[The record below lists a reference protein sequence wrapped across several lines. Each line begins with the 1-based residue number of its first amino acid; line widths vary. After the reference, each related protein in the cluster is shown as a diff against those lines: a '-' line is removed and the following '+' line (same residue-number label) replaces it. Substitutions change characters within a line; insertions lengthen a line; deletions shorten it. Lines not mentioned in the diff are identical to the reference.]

1 MKKSK
6 LKQKRYDEMFMK
18 IAQISADMSFCERS
32 KVGAVIVKNNR
43 VIVNAWNGT
52 PSGCDNKCENEKYV
66 TCPVCNGKDE
76 VYNGIDESTICV
88 NCINGKVKETITR
101 EDVIHAE
108 MNALAYMAR
117 TNESA
122 EGATIYVTM
131 SPCLNCAKHLLAAG
145 IKKVI
150 YLQKYR
156 DTSGIDFLKKYIKVK
171 QLKLKD

>member
-1 MKKSK
+1 MKKNK
-6 LKQKRYDEMFMK
+6 LKKRRYHEMFMK
-18 IAQISADMSFCERS
+18 MAQISAEMSFCKRS

-52 PSGCDNKCENEKYV
+52 PSGCDNECEDEFYSI
-66 TCPVCNGKDE
+66 CPICGGKDY
-76 VYNGIDESTICV
+76 VYNEFDESTICTNCV
-88 NCINGKVKETITR
+88 NGQVKDTKTK

-117 TNESA
+117 TNEST
-122 EGATIYVTM
+122 EGAILYVTM

-150 YLQKYR
+150 YLEEYR
-156 DTSGIDFLKKYIKVK
+156 DTSGIDFLKKHIKVK
-171 QLKLKD
+171 QLKV